1 MPGRLANFR
10 SRVLILARDFGRR
23 LSTPQSESN
32 EGPEAT
38 EASTS
43 AAARM
48 WRLSALDSVASERRP
63 RPPTRP
69 VHPAGRASTGTALRS
84 MPTATAA
91 ALRSP
96 TRSSHHARGPS
107 SSSSRNLSSLRFWL
121 ILSVSSGGLRS
132 LGGLVCLLPVAGAP
146 IDAHNQQFWVG
157 T

>member
-1 MPGRLANFR
+1 
-10 SRVLILARDFGRR
+10 
-23 LSTPQSESN
+23 
-32 EGPEAT
+32 
-38 EASTS
+38 
-43 AAARM
+43 M

-107 SSSSRNLSSLRFWL
+107 SSSSTKSKLAAVLADLVRDEW
-121 ILSVSSGGLRS
+121 RS
-132 LGGLVCLLPVAGAP
+132 LKPRRPRASTSCGRSTDQRPQSAVLGRNVGQRRRMMEARVGCASSRLKRVRRVREGEGSDLNCC
-146 IDAHNQQFWVG
+146 DAIW
-157 T
+157 